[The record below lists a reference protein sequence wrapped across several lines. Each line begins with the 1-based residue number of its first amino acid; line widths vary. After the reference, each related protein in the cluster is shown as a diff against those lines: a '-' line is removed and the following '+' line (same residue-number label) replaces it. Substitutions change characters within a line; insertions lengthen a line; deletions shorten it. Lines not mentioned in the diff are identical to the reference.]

1 MEQIPNKSKLIV
13 REISK
18 KIAKDMIVKHHYS
31 HTWTMCRY
39 ALGIFYETDNEHTFF
54 DEKEEKLA
62 GVAVYG
68 YPVGRSAAASISPEL
83 NIDEVLELTRLFIF
97 DEYGKNTES
106 ISISKTFKW
115 LQENA
120 KDIKAL
126 ISYSD
131 PEQGH
136 MGIIYQ
142 ATNWIYQG
150 NKMRKLGNYG
160 VRLSEDG
167 DWIHSRTVFATYGSH
182 NLEHLK
188 KKIGHT
194 FWRKNETMKHRYL
207 YLLCGKKEKKKI
219 MKTLKHPPLPYIKLD
234 EGYKGDNIEKIEGED
249 KREKKGFY
257 E

>member
-1 MEQIPNKSKLIV
+1 MGQVNPNKIIIRK
-13 REISK
+13 ISK
-18 KIAKDMIVKHHYS
+18 KIAKNMIVKHHYS

-39 ALGIFYETDNEHTFF
+39 ALGIFYETDNQHSFF

-68 YPVGRSAAASISPEL
+68 YPVGRSAAASISPEVKQE
-83 NIDEVLELTRLFIF
+83 EVLELTRLFIF
-97 DEYGKNTES
+97 DDYGKNTES
-106 ISISKTFKW
+106 VAISKTFKW
-115 LQENA
+115 LQKNA
-120 KDIKAL
+120 PEIKAL

-142 ATNWIYQG
+142 ATNWMYQG
-150 NKMRKLGNYG
+150 NKMRKMGNYG
-160 VRLSEDG
+160 VKLTEDG

-188 KKIGHT
+188 KKIGQT
-194 FWRKNETMKHRYL
+194 FWRKVETMKHRYL

-219 MKTLKHPPLPYIKLD
+219 MKTLIHPPLPYIKLD
-234 EGYKGDNIEKIEGED
+234 EGYKGETIEKIVVED
-249 KREKKGFY
+249 KRNKKEFY